1 MEKRSA
7 PTHRNPKIQEQ
18 PTLAR
23 SQTEQTGTRN
33 PSPADRASK
42 ADEPRRMEKALTPT
56 QIAILHLI
64 AAGRSTATT
73 IAQHL
78 GLQRSWVQE
87 CLSKLHSQEKITR
100 KKAKKATVG
109 RKKLVYRLNTSWECT
124 GCAEPTYSGRYCTSC
139 KQVFRRDRLFLQAA
153 IAWAEQDFL
162 SGKAVRFHDG
172 RSQ

>member
-1 MEKRSA
+1 
-7 PTHRNPKIQEQ
+7 
-18 PTLAR
+18 
-23 SQTEQTGTRN
+23 
-33 PSPADRASK
+33 
-42 ADEPRRMEKALTPT
+42 MEKALTPT

-162 SGKAVRFHDG
+162 SGKAVNPASLSVKFAVPMWDSEDLEG
-172 RSQ
+172 RTNEGLVSQLLKKELLSEEWSGRAQHAKTEN